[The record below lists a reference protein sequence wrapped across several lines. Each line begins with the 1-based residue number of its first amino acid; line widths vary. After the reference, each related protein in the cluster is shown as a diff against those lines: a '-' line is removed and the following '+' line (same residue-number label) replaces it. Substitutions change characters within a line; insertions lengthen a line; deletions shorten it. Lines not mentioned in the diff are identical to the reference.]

1 MPITPAIYVRVSTAE
16 QSVDSQLRDLRE
28 FCSARGL
35 RDVVEYCDAGVS
47 GMKDSRPAWNR
58 CWDAVQKGRHH
69 MLIVHAL
76 DRVGRSLPHLVMIME
91 YLRSHNIALVSY
103 RENIDLS
110 TSAGKMLAG
119 MFALMAEYERNIISE
134 RTKAGLRQA
143 RAAGKH
149 IGRPKALFN
158 ESLARKLLVDQGLGQ
173 NKTARIMQA
182 SMTRVHAYRRKLE
195 LEGILPPTG
204 YSGRGIKSAVEKP
217 AILATI
223 SEPA

>member
-1 MPITPAIYVRVSTAE
+1 MPTAPAIYVRVSTVE
-16 QSVDSQLRDLRE
+16 QSVDSQVRDLRE

-35 RDVVEYCDAGVS
+35 NDVTEYCDAGVS

-58 CWDAVQKGRHH
+58 CWDAVQKGRHN
-69 MLIVHAL
+69 MLMVHAL

-91 YLRSHNIALVSY
+91 YLRCHHIALVSY

-143 RAAGKH
+143 KAAGKQM
-149 IGRPKALFN
+149 GRPRALFD
-158 ESLARKLLVDQGLGQ
+158 EALARKLLVDQGFGQ
-173 NKTARIMQA
+173 NKTARIMRA
-182 SMTRVHAYRRKLE
+182 SMTRVHAYRRRLE
-195 LEGILPPTG
+195 SEGILPPTG
-204 YSGRGIKSAVEKP
+204 YSVKGIKIVVEKP
-217 AILATI
+217 AILATRRK
-223 SEPA
+223 PT